1 FRQPPHCLMINA
13 AAICLTFL
21 HVASSLSTYPIVRT
35 SYGAVRG
42 YEYQA
47 KNGFVGEVY
56 KKIPFAAPPTGERR
70 WNKPAPHQPWNHTL
84 DGTFFG
90 PACAQVP
97 SHWEGY
103 VTGTSEDCLTLN
115 VYTSRTCR
123 ESNATCPVVVFFHGG
138 STLTGGTTVFP
149 DETLVTNFAKRG
161 IIMVT
166 AAYRL
171 GVFGVMTLG
180 DEHVLPANLALH
192 DAVASLR
199 FVRSEI
205 HSFGGDRDQVTIMGQ
220 SAGATIV
227 VALVFSPF
235 INLVDNDILFSRV
248 IAMSSC
254 LILKSEE
261 SQVNISHAVAAK
273 LGCSGTARE
282 IIDCMRPLS
291 TDEIINAASA
301 VGGPDMSSS
310 VSHLRDITLAGD
322 FFPFLSVRELRK
334 NQKRHME
341 QLSSPTKL
349 LLGTMLNEFKVE
361 PLVSNINAS
370 VNEVTEVLGLFN
382 NEECVQK
389 YNSDVASGAF
399 DPGYDTL
406 SQALFVSNAL
416 YASVH
421 ARTGAETYLYQYE
434 YAAYSMHG
442 YDMYYVLGS
451 HAHPMDENEEWLS
464 RVYPLYFSNFIRGMP
479 PAPDWER
486 FEPDLMNYY
495 SINKSFAVGA
505 SPKMKYGYHQ
515 NLNEYYSGMVQFD
528 QNLTDFKEM
537 VCIVCQRQTIVEIL
551 FAPIQY
557 KKLVLHSTTP
567 INIRHLLFYGTLVG
581 IFIIAMHRSRNF
593 RRITDVFVL

>member
-1 FRQPPHCLMINA
+1 MINA

-123 ESNATCPVVVFFHGG
+123 EVSRDQNMRLGLFIPHTPSTMELSNATCPVVVFFHGG

-361 PLVSNINAS
+361 PLV
-370 VNEVTEVLGLFN
+370 TEVLGLFN

-399 DPGYDTL
+399 GKLRKKRKIADCHSDPGYDTL

-421 ARTGAETYLYQYE
+421 ARTGAEVPEWSDLVKLGVTKDMAPGRKDLDRI
-434 YAAYSMHG
+434 AADLRST
-442 YDMYYVLGS
+442 V
-451 HAHPMDENEEWLS
+451 
-464 RVYPLYFSNFIRGMP
+464 
-479 PAPDWER
+479 APTGQC
-486 FEPDLMNYY
+486 
-495 SINKSFAVGA
+495 KS
-505 SPKMKYGYHQ
+505 
-515 NLNEYYSGMVQFD
+515 
-528 QNLTDFKEM
+528 
-537 VCIVCQRQTIVEIL
+537 
-551 FAPIQY
+551 
-557 KKLVLHSTTP
+557 
-567 INIRHLLFYGTLVG
+567 
-581 IFIIAMHRSRNF
+581 
-593 RRITDVFVL
+593 